1 MSAITLEALV
11 VLDAIDKR
19 GSYAG
24 AAEQL
29 NKVPSALSYIVQKL
43 EEQLNVTLF
52 VRQGRKSVLTS
63 AGKHLLDEG
72 RKILDAVGHLE
83 EQTQTLAHGW
93 EPRIR
98 IAVDSIID
106 FNSVLPSFK
115 AFLDAYPNIELDIC
129 EEVLNGSWEA
139 LLSDRVDMVIGA
151 PSPIPVQQGLRAV
164 KILDLEHVLVVKK
177 GHPLASLSSPI
188 NREDIQTYRTVVV
201 HDSSQFSVTRSSN
214 IIEKSTHCF
223 VGSVEQKIQ
232 AIMAGV
238 GVGFLPRSRIETQI
252 QTGELVAVAVSEPQ
266 LLAEAFMAWK
276 IVNKGKGLSALRDI
290 FTQYLIQH

>member
-1 MSAITLEALV
+1 MSVITLEALV

-43 EEQLNVTLF
+43 EEQLGVTLF
-52 VRQGRKSVLTS
+52 VRQGRKSVLTH
-63 AGKHLLDEG
+63 AGRHLLDEG
-72 RKILDAVGHLE
+72 RKVLEAVNHLE

-98 IAVDSIID
+98 IAVDSIVD
-106 FNSVLPSFK
+106 FSSLLPSFK
-115 AFLDAYPNIELDIC
+115 TFVDTYPNIELDIG

-151 PSPIPVQQGLRAV
+151 PAPVPVQQGLRAV
-164 KILDLEHVLVVKK
+164 KILDLEHVLTVKK
-177 GHPLASLSSPI
+177 DHPLASLPSPI
-188 NREDIQTYRTVVV
+188 EKQDIQAYRTIVV

-223 VGSVEQKIQ
+223 VNSVEQKIQ
-232 AIMAGV
+232 AIVAGI
-238 GVGFLPRSRIETQI
+238 GVGFLPRSRIEKQI
-252 QTGELVAVAVSEPQ
+252 QAGELVALAVREPQ
-266 LLAEAFMAWK
+266 SLAEAFMAWK
-276 IVNKGKGLSALRDI
+276 IVNKGKGLNALREI
-290 FTQYLIQH
+290 LTHYLIK